1 MKRPVDRLRAVGDE
15 GPQLA
20 VAQDASR
27 GYGHPG
33 MVLFFDACTT
43 YPAEA
48 FLHTL
53 TLWRGCHLCHS
64 ETRALQVPGSDT
76 ASERYST
83 GKKGT

>member
-33 MVLFFDACTT
+33 MALFFDACTT

-53 TLWRGCHLCHS
+53 TLWAWLPSLPFRDEGAAGP
-64 ETRALQVPGSDT
+64 RV
-76 ASERYST
+76 
-83 GKKGT
+83 